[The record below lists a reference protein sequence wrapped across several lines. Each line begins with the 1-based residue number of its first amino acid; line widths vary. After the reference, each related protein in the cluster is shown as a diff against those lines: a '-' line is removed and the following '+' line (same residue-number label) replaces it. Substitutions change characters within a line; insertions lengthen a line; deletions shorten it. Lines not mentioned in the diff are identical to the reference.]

1 MEFLEDGRKQV
12 FDYLPDLQELDKVSR
27 GWICNV
33 CATVLEEDFTDWV
46 TAQVKIRNMEVVENK
61 ELNIEMDPEIFAAFQ
76 ASTAVSRK
84 CLLLTL

>member
-1 MEFLEDGRKQV
+1 MSLE
-12 FDYLPDLQELDKVSR
+12 
-27 GWICNV
+27 WICNV

-46 TAQVKIRNMEVVENK
+46 TEQVENRNIEVVESK

-84 CLLLTL
+84 YLFSSSSLIIFYRSFQGTVAQPLQDR